1 MRYKNV
7 KTGIELNFSCEISGG
22 DWVPVEEV
30 ENIPLDTTADVVD
43 EEIIEE
49 DAAEEP
55 AAEPP
60 ANKKPR
66 GKARK

>member
-22 DWVPVEEV
+22 DWVPVDE
-30 ENIPLDTTADVVD
+30 VVD
-43 EEIIEE
+43 EVDEVVDE

-55 AAEPP
+55 EPQIE
-60 ANKKPR
+60 KKPGR
-66 GKARK
+66 KAKK